1 LSVLEEGGSFMGLR
15 IGIDLGGTNVRVA
28 LVNEKGSIVEF
39 LQASTE
45 SEKGYQQVIEKMSL
59 MIEKVSEGAEID
71 GIGIGAPGPL
81 DIKKGVILS
90 PPNLP
95 GWDNI
100 PLVEILSG
108 KFGTPVF
115 LNNDANVAALAEAN
129 VGSGVGYESVFYIT
143 VSTGIGGGFV
153 INNKLFNG
161 AHGYAG
167 EVANMIIDPNGY
179 QHSVLNKG
187 SFEGL
192 ASGTSIGRRAEQ
204 DFGITGGAK
213 QVFTLAAEG
222 NEQARKIIDETVTYL
237 AMGIANIAHTVNP
250 ELFVMGGGVMESIEF
265 ILLPLQEKVK
275 KFLFPELA
283 SSIKI
288 VPASLTGKAGV
299 IGAAMLV

>member
-1 LSVLEEGGSFMGLR
+1 MGLR
-15 IGIDLGGTNVRVA
+15 IGVDLGGTNVRVA
-28 LVNEKGSIVEF
+28 LVDEKGLIIEL
-39 LQASTE
+39 LQAPTE
-45 SEKGYQQVIEKMSL
+45 SAKGYRQVIEKMSS
-59 MIEKVSEGAEID
+59 MIDRVSEGTEID

-81 DIKKGVILS
+81 DSKKGVILN

-100 PLVEILSG
+100 PLIEILSG
-108 KFGTPVF
+108 KYGIPVF

-153 INNKLFNG
+153 IHGKLFNG

-167 EVANMIIDPNGY
+167 EVGNMIIDPNGY
-179 QHSVLNKG
+179 QHSILNKG

-204 DFGITGGAK
+204 NFGIIGGAK
-213 QVFTLAAEG
+213 QVFALAAEG
-222 NEQARKIIDETVTYL
+222 NEQARTIIDETVTYL
-237 AMGIANIAHTVNP
+237 SMGIANIAHTLNP
-250 ELFVMGGGVMESIEF
+250 ELFVMGGGVMDSKEF
-265 ILLPLQEKVK
+265 ILAPLQEKVK

-288 VPASLTGKAGV
+288 VQASLGGKAGV